1 MQCFNS
7 GGTADI
13 SVHEKQGNEKLREVH
28 RACGG
33 PWGGIYVDAAYMKF
47 LASIFGTK
55 ALEELKSTEMIDYFD
70 ILREFEAKKRAF
82 VKKDGATITLR
93 VSTSLRE
100 ISEKHIKETLSEKV
114 AKVGYGK
121 KVTVRGKDKLRIDS
135 SVMEQWF
142 DEPIGQLVDHVAAIL
157 QDETVSN
164 INTVLLV
171 GGFGESQYVQQRIK
185 DGIGHRKLVV
195 PGEAGLAVLKGA
207 VRFGHDSTIVES
219 RVLSYTYGM
228 RVKALFDESKHP
240 TSKLVIENGQKV
252 VYNSFKVFVK
262 ANEQV
267 NIGTET
273 TMEVFRGQ
281 NTKRQ
286 IFVYRT
292 PNPDPV
298 FTTDDGCEKLG
309 NLIIDFQQDTREVSK
324 FDITFVFGGTE
335 LRVKT
340 EMGGKKYDL
349 IINCLE

>member
-1 MQCFNS
+1 
-7 GGTADI
+7 
-13 SVHEKQGNEKLREVH
+13 
-28 RACGG
+28 
-33 PWGGIYVDAAYMKF
+33 MKF

-100 ISEKHIKETLSEKV
+100 ISEKHIT
-114 AKVGYGK
+114 AKLGYGN

-142 DEPIGQLVDHVAAIL
+142 DEPISQLVDHVEAIL
-157 QDETVSN
+157 QDENASN

-185 DGIGHRKLVV
+185 DGIGRRKLVV

-267 NIGTET
+267 NIGTEK

-298 FTTDDGCEKLG
+298 FTTDDGCEQLG
-309 NLIIDFQQDTREVSK
+309 NLIVDFQQDTREVSK
-324 FDITFVFGGTE
+324 FYITFVFGGTE

-340 EMGGKKYDL
+340 EMGGKEYDF